1 MCAPAAPFLP
11 TFLQL
16 KRRLYWVI
24 AGVLSAY
31 WAREVLSM
39 LTAAP
44 YASPLTLKMVA
55 ISSVY
60 HVGKILLISLD
71 AKRQWSPTLGIMRLL
86 MDHWH
91 LSSFKDALLCAKRVS
106 LQVGEACMVVLDV
119 MLFLRRSTATGAA
132 FLRLGSL
139 RVFAR
144 DCSP

>member
-1 MCAPAAPFLP
+1 
-11 TFLQL
+11 
-16 KRRLYWVI
+16 
-24 AGVLSAY
+24 
-31 WAREVLSM
+31 M

-119 MLFLRRSTATGAA
+119 MLFLRRSTATGSA

-144 DCSP
+144 DFSPVIVPGVEVCSREAENVTPFSRLGWHG